1 MRADHQGYAWL
12 CLARRSLRR
21 LPCPRP
27 GGPVSLPVSGLS
39 GALGG
44 RALFLGGAGAAAA
57 GAVLRRGAGVRLVIG
72 EWHGAP
78 VRLRV
83 TRHWTGPGDGHGRL
97 LACRAEVIAD
107 GRGAAGR
114 PRRQWLWLPAPDGTV
129 TAAGPGET
137 MQGLPGGPA
146 GSPGRGGRGRGG
158 AACVA
163 GSGGPVPMR
172 LAHWWRRGWRA
183 ASPIHGSPP
192 HAGSAMASR
201 QRCTSGMAA
210 APSPTAAA
218 TRLIDPARTSPAANT
233 PGRLVS
239 SGSGGRP
246 RRQRPPP
253 SPGRSGPVRM
263 KPHWSRATLSP
274 SHSAR
279 GCQPMRTN
287 KASAGTFRRVPDS
300 VSCSTSDSR

>member
-1 MRADHQGYAWL
+1 MRGFAWPGAASGAS
-12 CLARRSLRR
+12 LARGPAGRSACLYQACLGRR
-21 LPCPRP
+21 A
-27 GGPVSLPVSGLS
+27 V
-39 GALGG
+39 G
-44 RALFLGGAGAAAA
+44 RSSWAAQVRQRL

-146 GSPGRGGRGRGG
+146 GGPGRGGRGRGG

-172 LAHWWRRGWRA
+172 LAHWWRRGWHA
-183 ASPIHGSPP
+183 ASPIHGHLLMRAPP
-192 HAGSAMASR
+192 WL
-201 QRCTSGMAA
+201 
-210 APSPTAAA
+210 P
-218 TRLIDPARTSPAANT
+218 
-233 PGRLVS
+233 
-239 SGSGGRP
+239 GSGARAGWRPHPRPP
-246 RRQRPPP
+246 RRRP
-253 SPGRSGPVRM
+253 V
-263 KPHWSRATLSP
+263 
-274 SHSAR
+274 
-279 GCQPMRTN
+279 
-287 KASAGTFRRVPDS
+287 
-300 VSCSTSDSR
+300 

>member
-1 MRADHQGYAWL
+1 MIAVVTRAVLAAYVPRNSQDRCCSTEHRRTPPSAVVCGKARRLGSRRGGEAPGVDHRSAPGSSVRGCCVSCQWLDPSDSDLFQDVRRRWNQGYAWL

-27 GGPVSLPVSGLS
+27 GGPVSLPLSGLS

-172 LAHWWRRGWRA
+172 LARWWRRGWRA
-183 ASPIHGSPP
+183 AGPSTGHPLTRAPP
-192 HAGSAMASR
+192 WL
-201 QRCTSGMAA
+201 
-210 APSPTAAA
+210 P
-218 TRLIDPARTSPAANT
+218 
-233 PGRLVS
+233 
-239 SGSGGRP
+239 GSGARAGWRP
-246 RRQRPPP
+246 RPRPP
-253 SPGRSGPVRM
+253 RRRPV
-263 KPHWSRATLSP
+263 
-274 SHSAR
+274 
-279 GCQPMRTN
+279 
-287 KASAGTFRRVPDS
+287 
-300 VSCSTSDSR
+300 